1 MTRIFGV
8 QRNKDDDEL
17 SLKNRMTARVFFMR
31 YPTLYDYLL
40 QKLKEGVNSESD
52 NLSVHPILIILGRL
66 YPTNM
71 EDEQQ
76 VRTFKIL
83 FFSS

>member
-17 SLKNRMTARVFFMR
+17 SLKNRMTARIFFMR
-31 YPTLYDYLL
+31 YPTLYDFLL
-40 QKLKEGVNSESD
+40 EKLREGVNKDTDS
-52 NLSVHPILIILGRL
+52 LSVHPVLIILGRL
-66 YPTNM
+66 YPTNT

-76 VRTFKIL
+76 VCYLIL
-83 FFSS
+83 FS